1 MKNKLKYSLLYS
13 LACIG
18 ALSLLLSISE
28 IQNNETG
35 TYQIATMSDSGILY
49 RLDTR
54 TGDIV
59 RIIGHQFGTDVIYFN
74 PSPDFIEVS

>member
-18 ALSLLLSISE
+18 TLSLLLSISE

-59 RIIGHQFGTDVIYFN
+59 RIKKSNIPKVDIYKK
-74 PSPDFIEVS
+74 

>member
-1 MKNKLKYSLLYS
+1 MKNKLKYLLLYS
-13 LACIG
+13 LASIG

-28 IQNNETG
+28 IQNNQTG

-54 TGDIV
+54 TGDVV
-59 RIIGHQFGTDVIYFN
+59 RIKKSNIPKVDIYKK
-74 PSPDFIEVS
+74 

>member
-1 MKNKLKYSLLYS
+1 MKNKLKYLLLYS
-13 LACIG
+13 LASIG

-59 RIIGHQFGTDVIYFN
+59 RIKKSNIPKVNIYKK
-74 PSPDFIEVS
+74 

>member
-13 LACIG
+13 LAFIG

-59 RIIGHQFGTDVIYFN
+59 RIKKSNIPKVDIYKK
-74 PSPDFIEVS
+74 

>member
-54 TGDIV
+54 TGNIV
-59 RIIGHQFGTDVIYFN
+59 RIKKSNIPKVDIYKK
-74 PSPDFIEVS
+74 

>member
-1 MKNKLKYSLLYS
+1 MWTWYKFDIQGNESKQRWLTVSNP
-13 LACIG
+13 
-18 ALSLLLSISE
+18 E

-59 RIIGHQFGTDVIYFN
+59 RIKKSNIPKVDIYKK
-74 PSPDFIEVS
+74 

>member
-1 MKNKLKYSLLYS
+1 MKTKFKYFLTLS
-13 LACIG
+13 LACVG
-18 ALSLLLSISE
+18 LVSLLLSVSGNLSNNQ
-28 IQNNETG
+28 QNEVG

-59 RIIGHQFGTDVIYFN
+59 RIKKSNIPKVDLYKK
-74 PSPDFIEVS
+74 

>member
-1 MKNKLKYSLLYS
+1 MKNKLKYLLLYS
-13 LACIG
+13 LASIG

-28 IQNNETG
+28 IQNNEIG

-59 RIIGHQFGTDVIYFN
+59 RIKKSNIPKVDIYKK
-74 PSPDFIEVS
+74 

>member
-1 MKNKLKYSLLYS
+1 MKNKLKHPLLYS

-18 ALSLLLSISE
+18 VLSLLLSISE

-59 RIIGHQFGTDVIYFN
+59 RIKKSNIPKVDIYKK
-74 PSPDFIEVS
+74 

>member
-13 LACIG
+13 LAFIG

-28 IQNNETG
+28 VQNNEIG

-59 RIIGHQFGTDVIYFN
+59 RIRKSNIPKVDIYKK
-74 PSPDFIEVS
+74 

>member
-1 MKNKLKYSLLYS
+1 MKNKSKYFLIYS

-18 ALSLLLSISE
+18 FMSLLLSSSE
-28 IQNNETG
+28 IQNNEIG
-35 TYQIATMSDSGILY
+35 TYQIATMSDAGILY

-59 RIIGHQFGTDVIYFN
+59 RIKKSNIPKVDLFKK
-74 PSPDFIEVS
+74 

>member
-1 MKNKLKYSLLYS
+1 MKNKLKYLLLYS
-13 LACIG
+13 LASIG

-59 RIIGHQFGTDVIYFN
+59 RIKKSNIPKVDIYKK
-74 PSPDFIEVS
+74 

>member
-1 MKNKLKYSLLYS
+1 MKNKLKYPLLYS

-35 TYQIATMSDSGILY
+35 TYQIATMSDAGVLY

-59 RIIGHQFGTDVIYFN
+59 RIKKSNIIKIDIHK
-74 PSPDFIEVS
+74 E

>member
-1 MKNKLKYSLLYS
+1 MKNKFKYSLLYS
-13 LACIG
+13 LASIG

-28 IQNNETG
+28 IQNNEIG

-59 RIIGHQFGTDVIYFN
+59 RIKKSNIPKVDIYKK
-74 PSPDFIEVS
+74 

>member
-1 MKNKLKYSLLYS
+1 MKNKFKYSLLYS

-28 IQNNETG
+28 IQSNETG
-35 TYQIATMSDSGILY
+35 TYQIATMSDILY

-59 RIIGHQFGTDVIYFN
+59 RIKKSNIPKVDIYKK
-74 PSPDFIEVS
+74 

>member
-1 MKNKLKYSLLYS
+1 MKNKLKHFLLYS

-18 ALSLLLSISE
+18 SISLLLSISE

-35 TYQIATMSDSGILY
+35 TYQITTMTDAGTLY

-54 TGDIV
+54 TGDVV
-59 RIIGHQFGTDVIYFN
+59 RIKKSNIPKIDLYKK
-74 PSPDFIEVS
+74 

>member
-1 MKNKLKYSLLYS
+1 MKNKLKYLLLYS
-13 LACIG
+13 LASIG

-35 TYQIATMSDSGILY
+35 AYQITTMSDSGILY

-59 RIIGHQFGTDVIYFN
+59 RIKKSNIPKVDIN
-74 PSPDFIEVS
+74 KK

>member
-13 LACIG
+13 LAFIG

-28 IQNNETG
+28 VKNNEIG
-35 TYQIATMSDSGILY
+35 TYQITTMSDSGILY

-59 RIIGHQFGTDVIYFN
+59 RIKKSNIPKVDIYKK
-74 PSPDFIEVS
+74 

>member
-1 MKNKLKYSLLYS
+1 MKNKLKYPLLYS

-35 TYQIATMSDSGILY
+35 AYQIATMSDILY

-59 RIIGHQFGTDVIYFN
+59 RIKKSNIPKVDIYKK
-74 PSPDFIEVS
+74 

>member
-1 MKNKLKYSLLYS
+1 MKNKLKYLLLYS
-13 LACIG
+13 LASIG

-35 TYQIATMSDSGILY
+35 AYQITTMSDSGILY

-59 RIIGHQFGTDVIYFN
+59 RIKKSNIPKVDIYKK
-74 PSPDFIEVS
+74 

>member
-1 MKNKLKYSLLYS
+1 MKTKFKSFLTLS

-18 ALSLLLSISE
+18 LVSLLLSASGNLSNNP
-28 IQNNETG
+28 QNEVG
-35 TYQIATMSDSGILY
+35 AYQIATMSDSGILY

-59 RIIGHQFGTDVIYFN
+59 RIKKSNIPKVDLYKK
-74 PSPDFIEVS
+74 

>member
-1 MKNKLKYSLLYS
+1 MHVSSRCNH
-13 LACIG
+13 
-18 ALSLLLSISE
+18 E
-28 IQNNETG
+28 IQKNETG

-59 RIIGHQFGTDVIYFN
+59 RIKKSNIPKVDIYKK
-74 PSPDFIEVS
+74 

>member
-18 ALSLLLSISE
+18 AFSLLLSISE
-28 IQNNETG
+28 NQNNETG
-35 TYQIATMSDSGILY
+35 AYQITTMSDSGILY

-59 RIIGHQFGTDVIYFN
+59 RIKKSNIPKVDIYN
-74 PSPDFIEVS
+74 K

>member
-1 MKNKLKYSLLYS
+1 MKNKLKYPLLYS

-28 IQNNETG
+28 IQNNEIG
-35 TYQIATMSDSGILY
+35 KYQIATMSDSGILY

-59 RIIGHQFGTDVIYFN
+59 RIKKSNIPKVDIYKK
-74 PSPDFIEVS
+74 

>member
-1 MKNKLKYSLLYS
+1 MKNKLKYLLLYS
-13 LACIG
+13 LASIG

-35 TYQIATMSDSGILY
+35 TYQITTMSDSGILY

-59 RIIGHQFGTDVIYFN
+59 RIKKSNIPKVDIYKK
-74 PSPDFIEVS
+74 

>member
-1 MKNKLKYSLLYS
+1 MKNKLKYPLLYS

-28 IQNNETG
+28 TQNNQTG

-59 RIIGHQFGTDVIYFN
+59 RIKKSNIPKVDIYKK
-74 PSPDFIEVS
+74 

>member
-1 MKNKLKYSLLYS
+1 MKNKFKYSLLYS
-13 LACIG
+13 LAFIG

-28 IQNNETG
+28 IQNNEIG
-35 TYQIATMSDSGILY
+35 TYQVATMSDSGILY

-59 RIIGHQFGTDVIYFN
+59 RIKKSNIPKVDIYKK
-74 PSPDFIEVS
+74 